1 MAEKITAGKWN
12 QFIFARRLNELENRI
27 QKGLFLLWNVAALVL
42 SSAALCAVSLNF
54 AIGQYDNLFYV
65 YLGYLRTPEI
75 FLLNWL
81 PLLLLQLFFYSL
93 LNAQW
98 VAFLITS
105 ITAMLMSVGN
115 YFKLVFRSDPF
126 TFSDLTSIKA
136 GLSIAGNYNI
146 RIDWRIMLS
155 VLFVITA
162 TIVLCFFA
170 RARLKTWKRLLVLV
184 FVPLAA
190 WTLWSH
196 VYSDT
201 DRYNNNAYRNF
212 LFVTRDSRD
221 YYIAN
226 GFYYPFIY
234 SITQSSTVPPEG
246 YNEDEVLGLYSEYQN
261 GMIPSER
268 KVNLL
273 VLQLESFT
281 DLEEAGYDGIS
292 EEVYSHLH
300 RLQDDSY
307 TGTLVASVIGGGTV
321 VTERDFLTGSY
332 LAQDYFH
339 PAYSYVRYLN
349 SQGYSTTVSHPNVSS
364 FYARG
369 AINEYL
375 GFNNAYYLE
384 NYYQELTGGEKRC
397 DQVYIPEV
405 FRLFREEIKKGV
417 PVFSFNVSLQGHSP
431 YNKDDFDRENWLW
444 DGKNVPDSTRH
455 VLNNYLSQI
464 KETQEVLVQEIE
476 TLKAMPEPVV
486 CLIYGDH
493 KPLFADE
500 IYQDLG
506 ISNTMATEQGMVDY
520 LGTPYLIW
528 ANQAAKTVLENELVG
543 TGPVTSPGYLMN
555 VLFEQLGWTGPA
567 FLKFTSDVMQHIS
580 IICTRGGYVEDGQ
593 YVQNLGERGEK
604 LLKEYRDLLY
614 YLHYRPELAE
624 SA

>member
-12 QFIFARRLNELENRI
+12 QFIFARRLNELENSI

-93 LNAQW
+93 LNTQW

-146 RIDWRIMLS
+146 RIDWRILLS

-184 FVPLAA
+184 FVPLTA
-190 WTLWSH
+190 WALWRH

-221 YYIAN
+221 YFIAN

-261 GMIPSER
+261 SMIPSER

-332 LAQDYFH
+332 LAQDFFH
-339 PAYSYVRYLN
+339 PSYSYVRYLN
-349 SQGYSTTVSHPNVSS
+349 SQGYSTMVSHPNVSS

-375 GFNNAYYLE
+375 GFNLAYYLD

-405 FRLFREEIKKGV
+405 FRLFREEIKKGA
-417 PVFSFNVSLQGHSP
+417 PVLSFNVSLQGHSP
-431 YNKDDFDRENWLW
+431 YNKDDYDRENWLW

-455 VLNNYLSQI
+455 VLNNYLSQV

-500 IYQDLG
+500 VYLDLG
-506 ISNTMATEQGMVDY
+506 ISNTMATEQGMVNY

-528 ANQAAKTVLENELVG
+528 ANPAAKAVLENELVG

-567 FLKFTSDVMQHIS
+567 FLQFTSDVMQHIS
-580 IICTRGGYVEDGQ
+580 LICTRGGYVEDGQ